1 MACEVFMNGSLLRGN
16 LSDIDLRLLRIFIG
30 VAQSGGFA
38 AAEIELNINRSTISI
53 HISNL
58 EARLGI
64 RLCRR
69 SRGRSDFSLTPQ
81 GEQVYHATK
90 EMLEYLDGYRN
101 QVNAI
106 QSQLT
111 GRLKIALP
119 DDWLE
124 MSEACFDLAPV
135 IARFKEVA
143 PRVDLQIVTKAPN
156 EVDFE
161 ILNGKADLGIN
172 TAHIRRPGLEYKPI
186 FEHQSFL
193 FCGPNHPLFECPEEN
208 ITEEMITS
216 YDLAA
221 SSYKVQSST
230 YDLINMF
237 SNHAEADHMEGCLL
251 LILSG
256 KYLGFLP
263 DYYAEAKLAKY
274 RLRSLLPNKFNYSA
288 ENSIIIKN
296 GMQENT
302 VVNTFINELTSA
314 MN

>member
-1 MACEVFMNGSLLRGN
+1 MNGSTLRGK

-38 AAEIELNINRSTISI
+38 AAEIELNISRSTISI

-58 EARLGI
+58 EARLGM

-81 GEQVYHATK
+81 GEQVYDATK
-90 EMLEYLDGYRN
+90 DMLKYLDGYRN
-101 QVNAI
+101 QINAI
-106 QSQLT
+106 QSRLT

-124 MSEACFDLAPV
+124 MSDACFDLAPV

-143 PRVDLQIVTKAPN
+143 PRVDLQIVTRAPN

-172 TAHIRRPGLEYKPI
+172 TVHIRRLGLEYKPI
-186 FEHQSFL
+186 FEHKSFL
-193 FCGPNHPLFECPEEN
+193 FCGPYHPLFEYPEESITEEN
-208 ITEEMITS
+208 ITR

-230 YDLINMF
+230 DNLINMF

-256 KYLGFLP
+256 KYIGFLP
-263 DYYAEAKLAKY
+263 DYYAEAKAAKY
-274 RLRSLLPNKFNYSA
+274 HLRRLLPERFNYSA
-288 ENSIIIKN
+288 ENSLIFKN
-296 GMQENT
+296 GTQENA
-302 VVNTFINELTSA
+302 VVKIFINELISVIT
-314 MN
+314 

>member
-1 MACEVFMNGSLLRGN
+1 VNSSTLKGK

-53 HISNL
+53 HVSNL
-58 EARLGI
+58 EARLGM

-81 GEQVYHATK
+81 GEQVYQVTK
-90 EMLEYLDGYRN
+90 EMLDYLDGYRN
-101 QVNAI
+101 QINAI

-124 MSEACFDLAPV
+124 MSEVCFDLAPV

-143 PRVDLQIVTKAPN
+143 PRVDLQIVTRAPN

-161 ILNGKADLGIN
+161 ILNGKADLGIS

-186 FEHQSFL
+186 FNHQSFL
-193 FCGPNHPLFECPEEN
+193 FCGPSHPLYEYPEEG
-208 ITEEMITS
+208 ITEEEITS
-216 YDLAA
+216 HDLAA
-221 SSYKVQSST
+221 SSYKVQPST
-230 YDLINMF
+230 YNLISMF
-237 SNHAEADHMEGCLL
+237 GNHAEADHMEGCLL

-263 DYYAEAKLAKY
+263 DYYAEAKTAKY
-274 RLRSLLPNKFNYSA
+274 HLRRLLPNRFNYSA
-288 ENSIIIKN
+288 ENSLIIKN
-296 GMQENT
+296 GTQTNA
-302 VVNTFINELTSA
+302 VVNLFINELTA
-314 MN
+314 TMT